1 MPLHS
6 TIHFNYYTY
15 YMLTGAAAIDKPKPK
30 KLKKVLGV
38 VFGIAV
44 VVGGTIGVGILRTPG
59 TIAGLLPNP
68 QLILLCWVLIGLY
81 ILLSAA
87 SYAELTTMLP
97 KAGGAYNY
105 IKRAYGNYAGFIN
118 GWFDFFSNAIAPAY
132 FCIVL
137 GEYCALLY
145 APLQGQEKI
154 VAVAFLSLFTLINL
168 PGVKSGSITQQITSA
183 IKIVLFLVLIVGCFF
198 TSPSEANTIQKPLLQ
213 GGLFIAFFK
222 VIQLI
227 MGAYDGWMSV
237 AGFAEED
244 SDPGKNIPKSYFF
257 GAIAVTM
264 LYILINAA
272 VLYVLPVS
280 AIAQSPLAASDA
292 ATVAFGK
299 GGAVVMTL
307 VSVFSLISILNAYMM
322 IPSRILFGLSRD
334 GFFVRKGMK
343 VNNGGTPYF
352 SLLFCYALAALLI
365 IYSSF
370 EELFALGVFMMTI
383 VTGCTY
389 ASLMRLRKK
398 EPQLPRPYKAW
409 GYPWST
415 IIAIIITIGM
425 FIGFAM
431 SDQKSLVIILVI
443 VVVSFPLYKLLEKMN
458 KS

>member
-1 MPLHS
+1 
-6 TIHFNYYTY
+6 
-15 YMLTGAAAIDKPKPK
+15 MLTAIAKDELKLKPK

-68 QLILLCWVLIGLY
+68 QLILLCWVLIGIY
-81 ILLSAA
+81 ILIAA
-87 SYAELTTMLP
+87 GSYAELTTMLP

-105 IKRAYGNYAGFIN
+105 IKRAFGSYAGFIN
-118 GWFDFFSNAIAPAY
+118 GWFDFLCNAIAPAY

-145 APLQGQEKI
+145 APLKGNETT
-154 VAVAFLSLFTLINL
+154 VALGFLSLFTLINL

-183 IKIVLFLVLIVGCFF
+183 VKIVLFLVLIAGCFMA
-198 TSPSEANTIQKPLLQ
+198 TPAEAITIQKPLIQ
-213 GGLFIAFFK
+213 GGLFIAIFK

-237 AGFAEED
+237 AVFAEED
-244 SDPGKNIPKSYFF
+244 NNPGKNIPRSYFL
-257 GAIAVTM
+257 GAITVTV

-272 VLYVLPVS
+272 ILYVLPVEIIS
-280 AIAQSPLAASDA
+280 QSPLAAADA

-299 GGAVVMTL
+299 GSAVLMTL
-307 VSVFSLISILNAYMM
+307 VSIFSLVSFLNAYMM

-334 GFFVRKGMK
+334 GFFIPQGMTINK
-343 VNNGGTPYF
+343 GGTPYF
-352 SLLFCYALAALLI
+352 SLLFCYSLAMALI

-370 EELFALGVFMMTI
+370 EELFALSVFMMTI
-383 VTGCTY
+383 VTGFTY
-389 ASLMRLRKK
+389 ASVIRLRKK
-398 EPQLPRPYKAW
+398 EPALPRPYKAW

-415 IIAIIITIGM
+415 IIAIIITVAM
-425 FIGFAM
+425 FIGFAV

-443 VVVSFPLYKLLEKMN
+443 VSISYPFYRLLEKFR
-458 KS
+458 KQDKFI

>member
-1 MPLHS
+1 
-6 TIHFNYYTY
+6 
-15 YMLTGAAAIDKPKPK
+15 
-30 KLKKVLGV
+30 
-38 VFGIAV
+38 
-44 VVGGTIGVGILRTPG
+44 
-59 TIAGLLPNP
+59 
-68 QLILLCWVLIGLY
+68 
-81 ILLSAA
+81 
-87 SYAELTTMLP
+87 
-97 KAGGAYNY
+97 
-105 IKRAYGNYAGFIN
+105 
-118 GWFDFFSNAIAPAY
+118 
-132 FCIVL
+132 
-137 GEYCALLY
+137 
-145 APLQGQEKI
+145 
-154 VAVAFLSLFTLINL
+154 
-168 PGVKSGSITQQITSA
+168 
-183 IKIVLFLVLIVGCFF
+183 
-198 TSPSEANTIQKPLLQ
+198 
-213 GGLFIAFFK
+213 
-222 VIQLI
+222 

-237 AGFAEED
+237 AVFAEED

-257 GAIAVTM
+257 GAIAVTI

-272 VLYVLPVS
+272 ILYVLPVA

-415 IIAIIITIGM
+415 IIAIIITAGM